1 LARPRHLR
9 YFLLAGL
16 SRFEETRMADKRTT
30 PDPADHA
37 RRKRPAPTI
46 DLEATEMPA
55 AGEPPVTPDP
65 AQEQPEAARK
75 AEPSAG
81 DNMMS
86 RTRGAWPAALQ
97 TLFAGFVGAVIMTAT
112 LFALWLAGLVPG
124 RYTTST
130 GVDPASIAALN
141 ARITKLEVAV
151 AKTPASDPAVSERL
165 SAADNAMKSLGIAL
179 TALTKRSNEVAENTA
194 DARARAEAA
203 DKAVAELRNNVQDL
217 SKNTSA
223 GLSAA
228 DVATVQKRLT
238 GLEQA
243 VNTAPADK
251 AARLAL
257 SAAALRDAAASGA
270 PFIAELDE
278 VKSLGADE
286 KALAPLLPF
295 AANGVPSPA
304 ALAQE
309 LRALIPAILKA
320 SGAQASAGG
329 FLERL
334 EANASKL
341 VRIRPVDAPPGD
353 DASAV
358 LARVEIEA
366 AHAAIDD
373 ALIDLGKLDA
383 ATRAPAQDWIR
394 KAQARQAALAAARQF
409 ASETTHALGKR

>member
-1 LARPRHLR
+1 
-9 YFLLAGL
+9 
-16 SRFEETRMADKRTT
+16 
-30 PDPADHA
+30 
-37 RRKRPAPTI
+37 
-46 DLEATEMPA
+46 
-55 AGEPPVTPDP
+55 
-65 AQEQPEAARK
+65 
-75 AEPSAG
+75 
-81 DNMMS
+81 
-86 RTRGAWPAALQ
+86 
-97 TLFAGFVGAVIMTAT
+97 
-112 LFALWLAGLVPG
+112 
-124 RYTTST
+124 
-130 GVDPASIAALN
+130 
-141 ARITKLEVAV
+141 
-151 AKTPASDPAVSERL
+151 
-165 SAADNAMKSLGIAL
+165 MKSLGIAL
-179 TALTKRSNEVAENTA
+179 AALTKRSNEVAENTA

-228 DVATVQKRLT
+228 DAATVQKRLT

-243 VNTAPADK
+243 VKTAPADN

-257 SAAALRDAAASGA
+257 SAAALRDAVASGA
-270 PFIAELDE
+270 PFTSELDE

-286 KALAPLLPF
+286 KTVATLAPF
-295 AANGVPSPA
+295 AATACRVPA
-304 ALAQE
+304 VLAQE
-309 LRALIPAILKA
+309 LRALIPALLKA

>member
-1 LARPRHLR
+1 
-9 YFLLAGL
+9 
-16 SRFEETRMADKRTT
+16 MADKRTT
-30 PDPADHA
+30 PDPADQP

-46 DLEATEMPA
+46 DLEATEMPVP
-55 AGEPPVTPDP
+55 GDPPVTPDP
-65 AQEQPEAARK
+65 AQGQPEGAR
-75 AEPSAG
+75 EPEPADG
-81 DNMMS
+81 DNATN
-86 RTRGAWPAALQ
+86 RTRGTWPAGLQ
-97 TLFAGFVGAVIMTAT
+97 TLFAGFAGAVIMTAA

-130 GVDPASIAALN
+130 SADPASIAALN
-141 ARITKLEVAV
+141 ARIAKLEAAA
-151 AKTPASDPAVSERL
+151 AKSPASDPAVAERL

-179 TALTKRSNEVAENTA
+179 AALTKRNNEVAENSA

-203 DKAVAELRNNVQDL
+203 DKAVVELRNSVQDL

-223 GLSAA
+223 GLSPA
-228 DVATVQKRLT
+228 DVVVVQKRLAE
-238 GLEQA
+238 LEQT
-243 VNTAPADK
+243 VKSAPADN

-257 SAAALRDAAASGA
+257 SAAALRDAAVSGA
-270 PFIAELDE
+270 PFVAELDE
-278 VKSLGADE
+278 VKLLGADE
-286 KALAPLLPF
+286 KTLAPLLPF
-295 AANGVPSPA
+295 AASGVPSPA
-304 ALAQE
+304 VLAQE
-309 LRALIPAILKA
+309 LRALVPAILKA

-358 LARVEIEA
+358 LARIEIEA

-394 KAQARQAALAAARQF
+394 KAQARQVALAAARQF